1 MRKRVVALATVA
13 HLLPHPFGV
22 SPVGALA
29 LYSGAFAPARGA
41 WLVPLLPL
49 TIAGLLGGFYDLRV
63 LLFVYLGFALST
75 FAGRWF
81 LRSERSRGRYVAAV
95 GSGAVMFFLVSNFG
109 MWLAGFFPL
118 TAAGLLTCYVRG
130 LPYLGQAMLAD
141 AAYCFVLFGLHR
153 LLERQA
159 FNPRTA

>member
-1 MRKRVVALATVA
+1 MQKLVVALGTLT

-22 SPVGALA
+22 SSVGALA

-49 TIAGLLGGFYDLRV
+49 VIAGVIGGFYDLEV

-81 LRSERSRGRYVAAV
+81 LRRERSRGRYVGAIV
-95 GSGAVMFFLVSNFG
+95 SGAVIFFLVSNFG
-109 MWLAGFFPL
+109 MWFAGFFPP
-118 TAAGLLTCYVRG
+118 TAAGLLDCYLRG

-141 AAYCFVLFGLHR
+141 AAYCFVLFGVHR
-153 LLERQA
+153 LFEKQA
-159 FNPRTA
+159 FSPRTA